1 MKYIL
6 LTKEKVSQDV
16 LNRFDCGHPDF
27 NYFLQNDA
35 NECAANGKG
44 VTYILVDD
52 EEDKDGNKRIYFFK
66 NVLRVF
72 FQFFIIRLKAT
83 SLYYENQENTVFN
96 ISCAEIKYFAI
107 AKQFQKAQTGKQGT
121 EKYYSTCFFEILLA
135 DLYQM
140 STSVIGFTGI
150 FLRANENGE
159 KLYRRKKFIDA
170 KEYIIPYEEDDEL
183 GKCTPM
189 YLSINDNL
197 YSIFGCED

>member
-1 MKYIL
+1 MMKYIL

-52 EEDKDGNKRIYFFK
+52 EEDKDGKQITA
-66 NVLRVF
+66 VF
-72 FQFFIIRLKAT
+72 AFCTLKAT

-96 ISCAEIKYFAI
+96 ISFAEIKYFAI

>member
-1 MKYIL
+1 
-6 LTKEKVSQDV
+6 
-16 LNRFDCGHPDF
+16 
-27 NYFLQNDA
+27 
-35 NECAANGKG
+35 
-44 VTYILVDD
+44 
-52 EEDKDGNKRIYFFK
+52 
-66 NVLRVF
+66 
-72 FQFFIIRLKAT
+72 
-83 SLYYENQENTVFN
+83 
-96 ISCAEIKYFAI
+96 
-107 AKQFQKAQTGKQGT
+107 
-121 EKYYSTCFFEILLA
+121 
-135 DLYQM
+135 M